1 MNHIAIIGCG
11 LIGRGWAIV
20 FARSGYNVK
29 LFDTHSQTLD
39 RALTHIGESMTKLNE
54 LGLLN
59 GDPQELCNNIACT
72 ENLETAVINADYVQ
86 ENITE
91 DVELKKQFYK
101 KLDQI
106 TKPECILASSTSSI
120 TTSVFSFELKGRNRC
135 IVAHP
140 VNPPHL
146 IPLVEISPAPFTDE
160 SVIKRTID
168 LQKSVKQKPILIKKE
183 IPGFVLN
190 RLQAAVLLESW
201 QLVKEGYVSV
211 EDLDKTIKD
220 GLGHRWAFMG
230 PFETID
236 LNARNGIAE
245 YADTFGETYRK
256 MMQNDRY
263 SFWDD
268 VLIKKITAS
277 RRDIISKTDLGNRE
291 KWRDTLLAELLVHK
305 ISSVKKHGE

>member
-1 MNHIAIIGCG
+1 M
-11 LIGRGWAIV
+11 
-20 FARSGYNVK
+20 
-29 LFDTHSQTLD
+29 
-39 RALTHIGESMTKLNE
+39 
-54 LGLLN
+54 
-59 GDPQELCNNIACT
+59 
-72 ENLETAVINADYVQ
+72 
-86 ENITE
+86 
-91 DVELKKQFYK
+91 
-101 KLDQI
+101 
-106 TKPECILASSTSSI
+106 
-120 TTSVFSFELKGRNRC
+120 
-135 IVAHP
+135 
-140 VNPPHL
+140 

-263 SFWDD
+263 SSWDD

-291 KWRDTLLAELLVHK
+291 KWRDTLLAELLLHK

>member
-20 FARSGYNVK
+20 FARSGYNVT
-29 LFDTHSQTLD
+29 LFDTHPQALD
-39 RALTHIGESMTKLNE
+39 RALTHIGESMTRLNE

-59 GDPQELCNNIACT
+59 GDPKELCNNIVYT
-72 ENLETAVINADYVQ
+72 ESLETAVINADYVQ

-91 DVELKKQFYK
+91 DVELKKHFYK

-120 TTSVFSFELKGRNRC
+120 ITSVFGFELKGRNRC
-135 IVAHP
+135 IVVHP

-146 IPLVEISPAPFTDE
+146 IPLVEISPAPFTDD
-160 SVIKRTID
+160 SVIERTID

-201 QLVKEGYVSV
+201 QLVKEGYISV

-236 LNARNGIAE
+236 LNAKNGIAE
-245 YADTFGETYRK
+245 YADTFGEKYRK
-256 MMQNDRY
+256 MMKNERY
-263 SFWDD
+263 SSWDD
-268 VLIKKITAS
+268 ALIKKITAS
-277 RRDIISKTDLGNRE
+277 RRDIISKTDLGTRE

-305 ISSVKKHGE
+305 ISSVKKYGE